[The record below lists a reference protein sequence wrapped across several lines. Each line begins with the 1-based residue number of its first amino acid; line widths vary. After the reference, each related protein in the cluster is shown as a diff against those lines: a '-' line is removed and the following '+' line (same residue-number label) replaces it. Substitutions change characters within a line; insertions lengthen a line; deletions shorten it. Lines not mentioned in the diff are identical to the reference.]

1 MARLNMRQKN
11 YDEAEN
17 YYKQLLEL
25 TTDNPVIYEELG
37 NLYFQ
42 TNQNKKSEEC
52 YNKAIEMRPKSA
64 ESAIAKYNYSIVLLE
79 EGKLGDALQYA
90 WQAYDEKG
98 FVKDDKNK
106 SNIIYNYALILE
118 KNGKL
123 TEAKK
128 RYREVMEIN
137 QNHEKTKIN
146 LSAILMEEDDCDVD
160 YVLDL
165 LNSVYD
171 NDKDGFEVNNNLGT
185 AYVIKKNYS
194 KAIFHYEKAAQ
205 KTSDSSILSNLGN
218 AYLENGDLDDAM
230 NIYEKL
236 IKQDESNW
244 NSFVNLGKIYLQKGE
259 LDKSLKMLLHVQKN
273 APQFR
278 KAEVESLI
286 EILYESI
293 AE

>member
-1 MARLNMRQKN
+1 M
-11 YDEAEN
+11 
-17 YYKQLLEL
+17 
-25 TTDNPVIYEELG
+25 
-37 NLYFQ
+37 
-42 TNQNKKSEEC
+42 
-52 YNKAIEMRPKSA
+52 
-64 ESAIAKYNYSIVLLE
+64 
-79 EGKLGDALQYA
+79 
-90 WQAYDEKG
+90 
-98 FVKDDKNK
+98 
-106 SNIIYNYALILE
+106 
-118 KNGKL
+118 
-123 TEAKK
+123 
-128 RYREVMEIN
+128 
-137 QNHEKTKIN
+137 
-146 LSAILMEEDDCDVD
+146 
-160 YVLDL
+160 
-165 LNSVYD
+165 NSVYD